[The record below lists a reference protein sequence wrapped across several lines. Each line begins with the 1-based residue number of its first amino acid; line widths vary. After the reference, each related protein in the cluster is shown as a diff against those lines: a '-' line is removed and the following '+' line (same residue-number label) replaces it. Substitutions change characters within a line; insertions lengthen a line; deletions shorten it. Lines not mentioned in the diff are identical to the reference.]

1 MPDKP
6 PFSKINLL
14 SRKAKDERGMAS
26 IAQGGDY
33 KIRSK
38 NKINNPNN
46 PSQTLSRGSNV
57 HVGMKS
63 ETITKPGPMSPTTH
77 EERPIDIPVKKFVP
91 GSFHGNK
98 PVDERTSMESGKVRH
113 EHPAKTQ
120 MRIEAQKNQQ
130 TSYNF
135 KGKEE
140 YSGRHETT
148 YKQGKIK
155 IPVPGKPTVVK
166 ETITRPVTTVT
177 KPVKAASTYVP
188 KKQSFENTPWTST
201 KKQTKAFTSHPNSG
215 GRTKIKWNGGKVK
228 VN

>member
-1 MPDKP
+1 MDDKP
-6 PFSKINLL
+6 PFRKINLL

-26 IAQGGDY
+26 VAKGGDY

-38 NKINNPNN
+38 NKIADPTN

-63 ETITKPGPMSPTTH
+63 ETISKPGPVSPTTY
-77 EERPIDIPVKKFVP
+77 EDRPIDVPQKTFVA
-91 GSFHGNK
+91 GSYHGNK
-98 PVDERTSMESGKVRH
+98 PVDEKTSMASGAIRH
-113 EHPAKTQ
+113 ENPAKTE
-120 MRIEAQKNQQ
+120 MRMEAQKNQQ